1 MADPMRTPGRLP
13 EPLTLVTGLLAL
25 ALSVAAFV
33 GELPAIDPRWIL
45 AGGAAALGLVL
56 LVGSLRGRRD

>member
-1 MADPMRTPGRLP
+1 MADPVRRPP
-13 EPLTLVTGLLAL
+13 EPLTLLTGLLAL

-45 AGGAAALGLVL
+45 AGGAAVLGLVL
-56 LVGSLRGRRD
+56 LVGSLRGRRE